1 MTDDTPNATTR
12 RGFLRGTAAVAG
24 AGLAAASAARA
35 DASLRLACGGTLCA
49 FVPKGEKKDARTRRA
64 SRC

>member
-12 RGFLRGTAAVAG
+12 RGFLRGTAVVAG

-35 DASLRLACGGTLCA
+35 ATPDPLITEVQSYASGFGDPVDAAPYGM
-49 FVPKGEKKDARTRRA
+49 PI
-64 SRC
+64 